1 MNYQR
6 IRLEAENE
14 AKEIL
19 KNKTKFGSKEF
30 KGKNSITVVRES
42 SLHSLLSQEDIDY
55 CVNNNLDIEY
65 LYNELYSKYGG
76 AHEKKQYYVPTG
88 KKRGRP
94 KIDNNEQEQ

>member
-19 KNKTKFGSKEF
+19 KNKTNFGTKEF
-30 KGKNSITVVRES
+30 KGKNSITIRKES

-76 AHEKKQYYVPTG
+76 VHEKKQYYVPTG
-88 KKRGRP
+88 KKRGKP
-94 KIDNNEQEQ
+94 KKDNNEQEQ